1 MDYRQP
7 SREVVYVRDPQYQ
20 PYQYTISGTQL
31 VMSLA
36 LFVLFVLLIVLI
48 ALVARTNTLLQNQ
61 LSFQFGRLARLQP

>member
-7 SREVVYVRDPQYQ
+7 SREVVYVRDPSH
-20 PYQYTISGTQL
+20 QYTVSGTQL

-48 ALVARTNTLLQNQ
+48 ALVARTNALLQNQ
-61 LSFQFGRLARLQP
+61 LAFQFGRLARLQP